1 MTELRFSKMHG
12 LGNDF
17 VIIDLR
23 RHFITLSPQVIER
36 LADRHTGIGCDQLV
50 TLQTATEDNADILV
64 RFYNQ
69 DGSQSGACGNA
80 TRCVADM
87 MMTEKDITEVVLQT
101 QSGLITCHRVG
112 QMIEADMGV
121 ANFEWQQIPLA
132 KEKDVRHICLAGL
145 RDGTAL
151 SMGNPHVVFFVPNLT
166 DYDLAVVG
174 PVIEHDALFPERV
187 NVGLAQ
193 IIKPNVIKL
202 LVWERGAGIT
212 QACGSGACAAAMAAF
227 DKGLVARNV
236 TIELPGG
243 TLTIRIDQQNHLW
256 MTGPVSYVY
265 QGMTQ
270 LETFQ

>member
-23 RHFITLSPQVIER
+23 RHFITLNSQLIAA

-50 TLQTATEDNADILV
+50 TLQTATNDQADILV

-87 MMTEKDITEVVLQT
+87 IMTEKDVTEVVLQT

-112 QMIEADMGV
+112 KMIEADMGV
-121 ANFEWQQIPLA
+121 ANFKWQQIPLA
-132 KEKDVRHICLAGL
+132 KEKDVRHISLAGL
-145 RDGTAL
+145 QDGTAL
-151 SMGNPHVVFFVPNLT
+151 SMGNPHVVFFVSNLT

-174 PVIEHDALFPERV
+174 PVIEHDALFPERA

-227 DKGLVARNV
+227 DKGLVARDV